1 MGGLSPL
8 AQGGALE
15 HGMAGRYRPQGCRP
29 ELNDGSCECHVFTRG
44 LVKMRAVVGVKPQD
58 LWSKSFQYMSKI
70 SPTERRRRWSQEE
83 QQLERENVDG
93 TLPATQ
99 MCSSRKTNPYV

>member
-1 MGGLSPL
+1 
-8 AQGGALE
+8 
-15 HGMAGRYRPQGCRP
+15 
-29 ELNDGSCECHVFTRG
+29 
-44 LVKMRAVVGVKPQD
+44 MRALVGVKPQD
-58 LWSKSFQYMSKI
+58 LWSKSFQYMCKI

-83 QQLERENVDG
+83 QQLERESVDG